1 MSKQYFKVCFCFRRI
16 FRLTEADPP
25 SDIIFLFDR
34 YSRDDR
40 TMSVEDLTRFLIEI
54 QGQTT
59 ATQDDALAIFNSF
72 RHLHIFPRRGLDF
85 AAFYRYILGDLNT
98 IMSTSDVVHH
108 DMDAPLSHYFLF
120 TGHNSYLTGNQL
132 SSDSSTKPIV
142 NALKRGVRVIE
153 LDLWP
158 SNSKDDVEVRH
169 GGTLTAPIDLLRC
182 LRAIKD
188 NAFEASEYPVVI
200 TFEDHLPP
208 HLQSKVATMVKNT
221 FEDTLYTPESDEM
234 SEFRS
239 PNYLK
244 RRILISTKP
253 PKEYLDDAG
262 SRSSRSEYSSFDKN
276 PVEQDK
282 DQAVDGGG
290 HIPEEDEE
298 KTAPQYRHL
307 IAIHAGKAKGGIE
320 NMLSIEENKVRRL
333 SMSEQELETASKTHA
348 TSIVRF
354 TQKNLLRVYP
364 KGSRL
369 DSSNYNPFIG
379 WMHGAQMVAFNM
391 QGYGKHLWTMQGMFR
406 ANGGCGY
413 VKKPEFLLEL
423 APNGKVYDPGVPQ
436 QVKTILKGKLYLGE
450 GWLQD
455 FRHTH
460 FDLCSPPDFFVKV
473 GIEGVPADK
482 AKHTTKVIDDE
493 WLPIW
498 EEEFEFKLRVPE
510 LAILRIEVLD
520 YDVGNHGFG
529 GQTYLP
535 ISELRTGI
543 RSVPLYSREGNR
555 LVKKIQ
561 SVPKWS

>member
-16 FRLTEADPP
+16 FRLTEAEPP
-25 SDIIFLFDR
+25 EDIKFLFDR
-34 YSRDDR
+34 YSRDG
-40 TMSVEDLTRFLIEI
+40 TMTVEDLTRFLVEI
-54 QGQTT
+54 QGEYT
-59 ATQDDALAIFNSF
+59 ASHDDALAIFNSLK
-72 RHLHIFPRRGLDF
+72 HLHIFQRRGLHFD
-85 AAFYRYILGDLNT
+85 AFYRYLLGDLNLA
-98 IMSTSDVVHH
+98 IPPSNVVHH
-108 DMDAPLSHYFLF
+108 DMNAPLSHYFLF

-132 SSDSSTKPIV
+132 SSDSSTKPII

-158 SNSKDDVEVRH
+158 NNNKDDVEVRH
-169 GGTLTAPIDLLRC
+169 GGTLTAPVDLVRC

-188 NAFEASEYPVVI
+188 NAFEVSEYPVVI

-208 HLQSKVATMVKNT
+208 NLQSKVATEQNK
-221 FEDTLYTPESDEM
+221 DE
-234 SEFRS
+234 
-239 PNYLK
+239 
-244 RRILISTKP
+244 
-253 PKEYLDDAG
+253 A
-262 SRSSRSEYSSFDKN
+262 
-276 PVEQDK
+276 
-282 DQAVDGGG
+282 

-307 IAIHAGKAKGGIE
+307 IAIHAAKMKGGID
-320 NMLSIEENKVRRL
+320 NMLSVEENKVRRL

-348 TSIVRF
+348 TAIVRF
-354 TQKNLLRVYP
+354 TQRNLLRVYP

-369 DSSNYNPFIG
+369 DSSNYSPFVG

-413 VKKPEFLLEL
+413 VKKPDFLLKHG
-423 APNGKVYDPGVPQ
+423 PDDKVYDPSIPQ
-436 QVKTILKGKLYLGE
+436 QLKTTLKGKLYLGE

-473 GIEGVPADK
+473 GIEGVAGDK
-482 AKHTTKVIDDE
+482 AKHITKVIDDE
-493 WLPIW
+493 WVPIW
-498 EEEFEFKLRVPE
+498 DEEFKFELRVPE
-510 LAILRIEVLD
+510 LAILRIEVMD

-543 RSVPLYSREGNR
+543 RSVPLYSRDGTKYKHTR
-555 LVKKIQ
+555 LLMHFEFA
-561 SVPKWS
+561 

>member
-16 FRLTEADPP
+16 FRLTEAEPP
-25 SDIIFLFDR
+25 EDIKFLFDR
-34 YSRDDR
+34 YSRDG
-40 TMSVEDLTRFLIEI
+40 TMTVEDLTRFLVEI
-54 QGQTT
+54 QGEYT
-59 ATQDDALAIFNSF
+59 ASHDDALAIFNSLK
-72 RHLHIFPRRGLDF
+72 HLHIFQRRGLHFD
-85 AAFYRYILGDLNT
+85 AFYRYLLGDLNLA
-98 IMSTSDVVHH
+98 IPPSNVVHH
-108 DMDAPLSHYFLF
+108 DMNAPLSHYFLF

-132 SSDSSTKPIV
+132 SSDSSTKPII

-158 SNSKDDVEVRH
+158 NNNKDDVEVRH
-169 GGTLTAPIDLLRC
+169 GGTLTAPVDLVRC

-188 NAFEASEYPVVI
+188 NAFEVSEYPVVI

-208 HLQSKVATMVKNT
+208 NLQSKVATMVNDT
-221 FEDTLYTPESDEM
+221 FGEILYTPESDEM

-239 PNYLK
+239 PDYLK
-244 RRILISTKP
+244 KRILISTKP
-253 PKEYLDDAG
+253 PKEYLETPD
-262 SRSSRSEYSSFDKN
+262 SQSSGKERTPHSSFD
-276 PVEQDK
+276 DK
-282 DQAVDGGG
+282 VVMMNKDEA

-307 IAIHAGKAKGGIE
+307 IAIHAAKMKGGID
-320 NMLSIEENKVRRL
+320 NMLSVEENKVRRL

-348 TSIVRF
+348 TAIVRF
-354 TQKNLLRVYP
+354 TQRNLLRVYP

-369 DSSNYNPFIG
+369 DSSNYSPFVG

-413 VKKPEFLLEL
+413 VKKPDFLLKHG
-423 APNGKVYDPGVPQ
+423 PDDKVYDPSIPQ
-436 QVKTILKGKLYLGE
+436 QLKTTLKGKLYLGE

-473 GIEGVPADK
+473 GIEGVAGDK
-482 AKHTTKVIDDE
+482 AKHITKVIDDE
-493 WLPIW
+493 WVPIW
-498 EEEFEFKLRVPE
+498 DEEFKFELRVPE
-510 LAILRIEVLD
+510 LAILRIEVMD

-543 RSVPLYSREGNR
+543 RSVPLYSRDGTKYKHTR
-555 LVKKIQ
+555 LLMHFEFA
-561 SVPKWS
+561 